1 MNIVLEIQNITIAY
15 RNKSII
21 KNSSLTLNEGSLTAL
36 LGRNGS
42 GKSTLLNSIAG
53 FLKPSNGNIFI
64 CNTNIYKCTAGTKSK
79 LISYLDSSQ
88 LYLQNI
94 IVKELVAFGRYPYTN
109 LFAAFSENDKLIT
122 NSSMELCGIN
132 NLAERYFN
140 ELSDGEKQKVLIA
153 RAITQNT
160 PVILMDEPTSHLDFI
175 ARKETIKLLKKLCTE
190 KNKTIIFSSHEPELC
205 MEFANN
211 ILITSN
217 NAVKEANKNEA
228 LEILINS

>member
-1 MNIVLEIQNITIAY
+1 MNTVLEIQNITIAY
-15 RNKSII
+15 SKKNII
-21 KNSSLTLNEGSLTAL
+21 NNGSLVLKAGSLSAL

-53 FLKPSNGNIFI
+53 FLKPTQGQILI
-64 CNTNIYKCTAGTKSK
+64 CNKNIYKSSAAIKSK
-79 LISYLDSSQ
+79 LVSYLDSTP
-88 LYLQNI
+88 LALQNI
-94 IVKELVAFGRYPYTN
+94 SVKELVSFGRYPYTN
-109 LFAAFSENDKLIT
+109 LFASLSEIDMQIAH
-122 NSSMELCGIN
+122 SAIELCGIN

-153 RAITQNT
+153 RAIAQDT

-175 ARKETIKLLKKLCTE
+175 ARKEIVSLLKKLCLE

-205 MEFANN
+205 IEFANN

-217 NAVKEANKNEA
+217 NTLKEVSKNEA
-228 LEILINS
+228 IQILINS